1 MTSHRTLHCRL
12 AAVGACLLLGLAG
25 AQAVSAAPPPSP
37 YVTRSGSSLMLGG
50 APYRFTGLNIY
61 NANSTGSCWYD
72 MVSGSTLG
80 DSLAAIGPGKE
91 AMRAWFFQSL
101 ATRNGVRDWT
111 AFDHTLAV
119 ARSHGVKVI
128 VTLGNQWGDC
138 ETGGYRN
145 EQWYSSGFLTR
156 RDPGS
161 TLPYALWVAQ
171 VVARYRSDP
180 TILAW
185 QLMNEAEV
193 KPSRDSACSVN
204 AARIL
209 RTFAGAMSLL
219 VKGIDRNHLLG
230 LGTMGGGQCGA
241 QGDEYQALYSLPTL
255 DLCEYHDY
263 QAGAPMPGD
272 QFNGLQ
278 RRLDQC
284 HALNKPLM
292 VDEVGIRPS
301 EVGGTYEAR
310 AAAFEAKF
318 SAQFAAGVVGELA
331 WAWNK
336 DYSTPDNF
344 DIGPGDP
351 SLVVLAAH

>member
-128 VTLGNQWGDC
+128 VTLGQSVGRLRDGWLPERAVVLERLSHAQGPGLDAALRSVGRP
-138 ETGGYRN
+138 GGRPLP
-145 EQWYSSGFLTR
+145 QRSD
-156 RDPGS
+156 DPG
-161 TLPYALWVAQ
+161 
-171 VVARYRSDP
+171 
-180 TILAW
+180 LAAHERGRG
-185 QLMNEAEV
+185 EAV
-193 KPSRDSACSVN
+193 SR
-204 AARIL
+204 
-209 RTFAGAMSLL
+209 
-219 VKGIDRNHLLG
+219 
-230 LGTMGGGQCGA
+230 Q
-241 QGDEYQALYSLPTL
+241 
-255 DLCEYHDY
+255 
-263 QAGAPMPGD
+263 
-272 QFNGLQ
+272 
-278 RRLDQC
+278 
-284 HALNKPLM
+284 
-292 VDEVGIRPS
+292 
-301 EVGGTYEAR
+301 R
-310 AAAFEAKF
+310 AAA
-318 SAQFAAGVVGELA
+318 
-331 WAWNK
+331 
-336 DYSTPDNF
+336 
-344 DIGPGDP
+344 
-351 SLVVLAAH
+351 